1 MNIFIKPVQTTQDR
15 RTFLTFPWRIYR
27 DDPLWVP
34 PLLPERARAVV
45 KRQGP
50 FFERGSVEFFIAWR
64 EGQPVG
70 TICLAED
77 TPTNAA
83 RGTRECVFGFF
94 ECVEDYTVAEALLDY
109 AAGWARQH
117 HLDALFG
124 PFNLDYEDGYGILV
138 EGRDRP
144 PVLLC
149 GHTPP
154 YYRTFV
160 ERYGFVPA
168 RATNVAYAFDL
179 AVEHPTLQ
187 RLARL
192 ADKVR
197 RRGDIVVRGAD
208 LSQWDA
214 EVDRVHELLTTS
226 LTHLDDY
233 IPWSRASVTA
243 LVEPFSQIADP
254 DLVLFAEVNGDNA
267 GWFAGV
273 PNVNEALIH
282 ANGLRY
288 PWNYAQL
295 WLALR
300 HRPQCLAVKSLLVK
314 PSYWKTGVAVL
325 LFDEMVKRARA
336 KGYTWIDLSLTSA
349 DNPDTPVL
357 AERMGAK
364 LYKQYQVYRV
374 EVAGK
379 A

>member
-1 MNIFIKPVQTTQDR
+1 MSIQIKPVQTAKDQ

-34 PLLPERARAVV
+34 PLLPERAKAVV

-50 FFERGSVEFFIAWR
+50 FFERGVVEFFIAWR
-64 EGQPVG
+64 DGQPVG

-77 TPTNAA
+77 TPTNTE

-94 ECVEDYTVAEALLDY
+94 ECVEDYTVAEALFDY
-109 AAGWARQH
+109 AAEWARKRN
-117 HLDALFG
+117 LDALFG

-149 GHTPP
+149 GHTPT
-154 YYRTFV
+154 YYQDFV

-168 RATNVAYAFDL
+168 RPSNLAYAFDL
-179 AVEHPTLQ
+179 EVEHPTLQ

-197 RRGDIVVRGAD
+197 QRGEITVRGAD

-214 EVDRVHELLTTS
+214 EVDRVHELLNIS
-226 LTHLDDY
+226 LGHLEDV
-233 IPWSRASVTA
+233 IPWARESVAA
-243 LVEPFSQIADP
+243 LVAPFTQIADP
-254 DLVLFAEVNGDNA
+254 DLVLFAEMNGDNA
-267 GWFAGV
+267 GWFAGI
-273 PNVNEALIH
+273 PNLNEAFVH

-288 PWNYAQL
+288 PWNYIQL
-295 WLALR
+295 WLAMR
-300 HRPQCLAVKSLLVK
+300 RRPKCLAVKSLLVK
-314 PSYWKTGVAVL
+314 PKYWKTGVSVL
-325 LFDEMVKRARA
+325 LFDEMVKRAQA

-357 AERMGAK
+357 AERMGSK
-364 LYKQYQVYRV
+364 LYKRYQVYRV
-374 EVAGK
+374 KVDD
-379 A
+379 